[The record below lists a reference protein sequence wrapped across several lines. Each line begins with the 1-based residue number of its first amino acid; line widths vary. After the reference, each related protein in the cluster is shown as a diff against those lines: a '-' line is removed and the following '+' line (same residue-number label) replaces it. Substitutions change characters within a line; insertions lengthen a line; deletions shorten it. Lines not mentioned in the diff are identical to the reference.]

1 MKEVLKKQWSYTLY
15 ESDEGYALSVICG
28 TVALYT
34 IQVQLNEEE
43 VDAFKVNGVDYI
55 DSLVKTI
62 QSEPDKFKDRGMS
75 S

>member
-1 MKEVLKKQWSYTLY
+1 MKEVIKKQWSYTLY
-15 ESDEGYALSVICG
+15 ESDESYVLSVICG

-43 VDAFKVNGVDYI
+43 INAFKVNGVDYI

-62 QSEPDKFKDRGMS
+62 QSEPDKFKDRRMS